1 MKLYTIKELLSD
13 DDCSFA
19 FYKKEDVMPYVYSL
33 GIYPKDERNKFRES
47 DIIEIEVSQEDINS
61 FNWVVN

>member
-1 MKLYTIKELLSD
+1 MKLYTIKELLSED
-13 DDCSFA
+13 DGNFA

-47 DIIEIEVSQEDINS
+47 DIIEIEVYQEDIDS
-61 FNWVVN
+61 FEWCVN

>member
-19 FYKKEDVMPYVYSL
+19 FYNKEKVMQYVYSL
-33 GIYPKDERNKFRES
+33 GIYPKDERSKFRES
-47 DIIEIEVSQEDINS
+47 DIIEIEVSQEDIDS
-61 FNWVVN
+61 FEWCVN

>member
-1 MKLYTIKELLSD
+1 MKLYTIKELLSED
-13 DDCSFA
+13 DGNFA
-19 FYKKEDVMPYVYSL
+19 FYNKEKVMQYVYSL
-33 GIYPKDERNKFRES
+33 GIYPKDERSKFRES